1 MATETRPGFRLPW
14 AAGTGEAEDPTV
26 MGDPS
31 VAEEAQEPDMIETTA
46 MPEPNAR
53 SLPPVEP
60 ETGTPPARRATKF
73 MADLSRA
80 MQAAAETAR
89 GETMARF
96 EVEAKGVVEAIHS
109 AATDEAADLRRRA
122 DDDVAAIRDWSKTE
136 IARIREETET
146 RIAARKG
153 GLDGEMEQHAATVE
167 ARVERVKAVVAAF
180 ETQMSA
186 FFERLNAEEDP
197 TRIATMA
204 ETMPDPPSLADVAA
218 SVAASAPTPPVAPVE
233 EPSVDLFGVSHAES
247 AESAGSADA
256 TELESPV
263 AFDFAAAEAE
273 VASLTDEL
281 DADDDLSEPAADA
294 GDADAGGATA
304 TSLDLDPVD
313 SAELATSKVVV
324 TGLVSVANIAN
335 FKRSLARTPGV
346 SSIAVASGPDG
357 DFVFTVGHTLGT
369 GLTASVQGLAGFD
382 IEITGETDEAI
393 NVAAQDRDATD

>member
-14 AAGTGEAEDPTV
+14 AAGSGEAEDPTA
-26 MGDPS
+26 MGDPP
-31 VAEEAQEPDMIETTA
+31 VAEEAQEPDMIETAA

-60 ETGTPPARRATKF
+60 ESGIPPARRATKF

-122 DDDVAAIRDWSKTE
+122 DDDVAAIREWSKAE

-167 ARVERVKAVVAAF
+167 ARVERVKAVVDAF
-180 ETQMSA
+180 ETQMGA

-204 ETMPDPPSLADVAA
+204 ETMPDPPSLAEVAA
-218 SVAASAPTPPVAPVE
+218 SVAAPVATAPVTPDD
-233 EPSVDLFGVSHAES
+233 EPSVDLFGISHDES
-247 AESAGSADA
+247 AERAEPEA
-256 TELESPV
+256 PV

-273 VASLTDEL
+273 VALLADKLEG
-281 DADDDLSEPAADA
+281 DDDLSEPASDA
-294 GDADAGGATA
+294 SDAEAGVATA
-304 TSLDLDPVD
+304 TSLDLEPMEN
-313 SAELATSKVVV
+313 AELATSKVVV

-369 GLTASVQGLAGFD
+369 GLPASVQGLAGFD

>member
-14 AAGTGEAEDPTV
+14 AAGTGEAEDPTA

-46 MPEPNAR
+46 MPETPTR
-53 SLPPVEP
+53 SELPAEP
-60 ETGTPPARRATKF
+60 DSATPPARRATKF

-96 EVEAKGVVEAIHS
+96 EVEAKGVIEAIHG

-122 DDDVAAIRDWSKTE
+122 DDDVAAIREWSKAE
-136 IARIREETET
+136 IARIRDETET

-167 ARVERVKAVVAAF
+167 ARVERVKAVVGAF
-180 ETQMSA
+180 EAQMSA

-204 ETMPDPPSLADVAA
+204 ETMPDPPSLAEVAA
-218 SVAASAPTPPVAPVE
+218 SVAPAAAAPAAEVEVE
-233 EPSVDLFGVSHAES
+233 EPSVDLFGNSHAEPVQ
-247 AESAGSADA
+247 AESPA
-256 TELESPV
+256 

-273 VASLTDEL
+273 AASFTGDLEG
-281 DADDDLSEPAADA
+281 DDDLTEAAAGTLDA
-294 GDADAGGATA
+294 ESSDVAV
-304 TSLDLDPVD
+304 TSLDLEPVE

-382 IEITGETDEAI
+382 IQITGESDEAI
-393 NVAAQDRDATD
+393 NVAAQDRDVTD

>member
-14 AAGTGEAEDPTV
+14 AAGTGEAEDPTA

-31 VAEEAQEPDMIETTA
+31 VAEETQEPDMIETTA
-46 MPEPNAR
+46 MPDTSAR
-53 SLPPVEP
+53 SEPPTEFDSA
-60 ETGTPPARRATKF
+60 TPPARRATKF

-89 GETMARF
+89 GETMGRF
-96 EVEAKGVVEAIHS
+96 EVEAKGVVEAIH
-109 AATDEAADLRRRA
+109 ATATNEAADLRRRA
-122 DDDVAAIRDWSKTE
+122 DDDVAGIREWSKAE

-146 RIAARKG
+146 RIAARKT

-167 ARVERVKAVVAAF
+167 ARVERVQAVVAAF

-204 ETMPDPPSLADVAA
+204 ETMPDPPSLAEVAA
-218 SVAASAPTPPVAPVE
+218 SVGAPIASAPEAPVE
-233 EPSVDLFGVSHAES
+233 EPSVDLFGVSHTES
-247 AESAGSADA
+247 G
-256 TELESPV
+256 ELETPV

-273 VASLTDEL
+273 ATSFTGELEGDDE
-281 DADDDLSEPAADA
+281 LSEPTPDTLD
-294 GDADAGGATA
+294 GDAAEAAA
-304 TSLDLDPVD
+304 TSLDLEP
-313 SAELATSKVVV
+313 AERGELATSKVVV

-357 DFVFTVGHTLGT
+357 DFVFTVGHALGA

-382 IEITGETDEAI
+382 IQITGETDEAI
-393 NVAAQDRDATD
+393 NVAAQDRDVTD